1 MRHVSIIVIGV
12 SFMTSLLHLFPVF
25 AQTDDV
31 ILRGQ
36 DVFHTYKCIRCHSL
50 EGNGGR
56 VGPDLSHVG
65 SYREAAWLGEF
76 LKDPRSLIP
85 QGKQPPF
92 KGTDLER
99 EALAA
104 YLSSLR

>member
-1 MRHVSIIVIGV
+1 MIFISV
-12 SFMTSLLHLFPVF
+12 SFLAGLLNLLPVF
-25 AQTDDV
+25 AQTDEA

-36 DVFHTYKCIRCHSL
+36 DVFHANKCIRCHSI
-50 EGNGGR
+50 EGTGGKF
-56 VGPDLSHVG
+56 GPDLSHVG
-65 SYREAAWLGEF
+65 SHREMSWLLTF

-92 KGTDLER
+92 KGTDQER
-99 EALAA
+99 EALVA

>member
-1 MRHVSIIVIGV
+1 MRRVLIILISV
-12 SFMTSLLHLFPVF
+12 SFLAGLLNLLPVF
-25 AQTDDV
+25 AQTDEA

-36 DVFHTYKCIRCHSL
+36 EVFHANKCVRCHL
-50 EGNGGR
+50 IEGKGGR

-65 SYREAAWLGEF
+65 SLREAAWLGEF

-85 QGKQPPF
+85 QGKQPLF
-92 KGTDLER
+92 KGTDQER
-99 EALAA
+99 EALVA